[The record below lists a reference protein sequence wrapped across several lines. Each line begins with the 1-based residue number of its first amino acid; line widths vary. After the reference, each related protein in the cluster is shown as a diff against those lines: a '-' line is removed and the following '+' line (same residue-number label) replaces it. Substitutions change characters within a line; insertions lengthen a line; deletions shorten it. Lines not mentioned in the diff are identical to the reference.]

1 MVKGDKARKEV
12 LASARKSSP
21 GQVEVWQLD
30 MSEYSSVL
38 AFGDRMKSLARLDA
52 FIANAGIDTIQFE
65 RF

>member
-1 MVKGDKARKEV
+1 MRKGKKARKEV
-12 LASARKSSP
+12 LASARKPSP
-21 GQVEVWQLD
+21 GKVEVWQLD

-38 AFGDRMKSLARLDA
+38 AFGDRIKSLARLDA

>member
-1 MVKGDKARKEV
+1 MIKGDKAGKEV
-12 LASARKSSP
+12 LTSARKSSP

-38 AFGDRMKSLARLDA
+38 AFGDRIKSLARLDA